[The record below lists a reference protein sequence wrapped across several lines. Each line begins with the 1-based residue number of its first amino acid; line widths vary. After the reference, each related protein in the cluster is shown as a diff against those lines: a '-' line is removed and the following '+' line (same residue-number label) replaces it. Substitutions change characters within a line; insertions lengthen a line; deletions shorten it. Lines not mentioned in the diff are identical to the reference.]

1 MWRWILVGGPGH
13 TRLNGR
19 SLVCGPSLSIPP
31 KRCAERAAL
40 VGGVAA
46 IRGRGEALPIRSEA
60 AGLVFLHN
68 SLHYLDWPTALQ
80 EVHRVLRPGAWLWI
94 WTLGPD
100 HHTTSNLAQWF
111 PSVAELDIAR
121 FPDPEDVLATLRAMG
136 FERVDHQ
143 ADNEVV
149 TRGVGAWLAA
159 ADAGFISTLQ
169 LVDPEEKRR
178 GIRAFSAIHTDQS
191 ATFSYTIRF
200 TLMMAM
206 RP

>member
-1 MWRWILVGGPGH
+1 MRRCRSAVRQQDWSSYT
-13 TRLNGR
+13 TRFITWTGQQR
-19 SLVCGPSLSIPP
+19 S
-31 KRCAERAAL
+31 KRCTEFSGQVPGCGSGHSDL
-40 VGGVAA
+40 TTTKPPT
-46 IRGRGEALPIRSEA
+46 LRS
-60 AGLVFLHN
+60 G
-68 SLHYLDWPTALQ
+68 S
-80 EVHRVLRPGAWLWI
+80 HRSP
-94 WTLGPD
+94 
-100 HHTTSNLAQWF
+100 
-111 PSVAELDIAR
+111 ELDIAR